1 MVGFAQPHSCSIAKP
16 TPDAPTAATLW
27 GSMGVSGATWTRRL
41 RDTLARGRRL
51 LLFVMRSP
59 SPCLVQLLGGG
70 GGEPAWGYCGAWVS
84 CGASVANRAIWSSER
99 ARVFLQRLV
108 MHLRCNAPSC
118 AQRCAC
124 ARIMR
129 LLLSLMARRSAAVDY
144 EALRVEA
151 RNLFASKIEEVR
163 GSIATMQKAQRA
175 AEQALD
181 MFVEASHARRAGS
194 W

>member
-1 MVGFAQPHSCSIAKP
+1 M
-16 TPDAPTAATLW
+16 
-27 GSMGVSGATWTRRL
+27 
-41 RDTLARGRRL
+41 
-51 LLFVMRSP
+51 
-59 SPCLVQLLGGG
+59 
-70 GGEPAWGYCGAWVS
+70 
-84 CGASVANRAIWSSER
+84 
-99 ARVFLQRLV
+99 FLQRLV
-108 MHLRCNAPSC
+108 THLRCNAPSC

-129 LLLSLMARRSAAVDY
+129 LLLLLMARRSAAVDY

>member
-1 MVGFAQPHSCSIAKP
+1 MP
-16 TPDAPTAATLW
+16 
-27 GSMGVSGATWTRRL
+27 R
-41 RDTLARGRRL
+41 
-51 LLFVMRSP
+51 
-59 SPCLVQLLGGG
+59 
-70 GGEPAWGYCGAWVS
+70 
-84 CGASVANRAIWSSER
+84 R
-99 ARVFLQRLV
+99 ARSAAR
-108 MHLRCNAPSC
+108 
-118 AQRCAC
+118 AC
-124 ARIMR
+124 VQIMR
-129 LLLSLMARRSAAVDY
+129 LLLSLMARRVAAVDY

>member
-1 MVGFAQPHSCSIAKP
+1 
-16 TPDAPTAATLW
+16 
-27 GSMGVSGATWTRRL
+27 
-41 RDTLARGRRL
+41 
-51 LLFVMRSP
+51 
-59 SPCLVQLLGGG
+59 
-70 GGEPAWGYCGAWVS
+70 
-84 CGASVANRAIWSSER
+84 
-99 ARVFLQRLV
+99 
-108 MHLRCNAPSC
+108 
-118 AQRCAC
+118 
-124 ARIMR
+124 MR

-181 MFVEASHARRAGS
+181 MFVEASHARRRAGS